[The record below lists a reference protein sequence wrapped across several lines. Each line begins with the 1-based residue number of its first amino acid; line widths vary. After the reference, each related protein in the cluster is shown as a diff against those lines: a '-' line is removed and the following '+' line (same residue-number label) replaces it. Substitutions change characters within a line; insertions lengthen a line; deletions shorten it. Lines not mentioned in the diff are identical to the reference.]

1 MARPKEFE
9 PDVALDR
16 AMDLFW
22 RQGYHATSLSDLT
35 DHLGIARASLYGTFG
50 SKHELYLQALRRYV
64 ATRNPHPIEILEAPG
79 PVLPAI
85 RTLIENSA
93 APPAP
98 EPGGCLMT
106 NAAAECDP
114 DDSAVMGL
122 LTDNW
127 DEFEAAITRALT
139 RARDQGEIAADA
151 DPRPLARLLLV
162 LMQGLQLLNR
172 CDDQAERLRGAA
184 DQAMALLTRR

>member
-1 MARPKEFE
+1 VPRPKEFE

-22 RQGYHATSLSDLT
+22 RRGYHATSIGDLT
-35 DHLGIARASLYGTFG
+35 EHLGIARASLYATFG
-50 SKHELYLQALRRYV
+50 SKHDLYVAALRRY
-64 ATRNPHPIEILEAPG
+64 ADSREPDPIGILKAPG

-85 RTLIENSA
+85 RTLVENSA
-93 APPAP
+93 APPRTDP
-98 EPGGCLMT
+98 DGCLMT

-114 DDSAVMGL
+114 SDTVVMRL

-127 DEFEAAITRALT
+127 DEFEAAITDALM
-139 RARDQGEIAADA
+139 RARGEGEIPADA
-151 DPRPLARLLLV
+151 DPRSLARLLLV

-172 CDDQAERLRGAA
+172 CEDQAERLRDAA
-184 DQAMALLTRR
+184 DHAITLLTR

>member
-22 RQGYHATSLSDLT
+22 RQGYHATSPSDLT
-35 DHLGIARASLYGTFG
+35 EHLGIARASLYATFG
-50 SKHELYLQALRRYV
+50 SKHELYVRALQRYA
-64 ATRNPHPIEILEAPG
+64 ATRNPDPIRILETPG
-79 PVLPAI
+79 PALPAI

-93 APPAP
+93 APPPP

-114 DDSAVMGL
+114 ADRTVLQVLAG
-122 LTDNW
+122 NW
-127 DEFEAAITRALT
+127 DEFEAALTAALR
-139 RARDQGEIAADA
+139 RARAQGEIAADA
-151 DPRPLARLLLV
+151 DPRSLARLLLV

-172 CDDQAERLRGAA
+172 CEDQAERLRDAA
-184 DQAMALLTRR
+184 DQAIALLTR